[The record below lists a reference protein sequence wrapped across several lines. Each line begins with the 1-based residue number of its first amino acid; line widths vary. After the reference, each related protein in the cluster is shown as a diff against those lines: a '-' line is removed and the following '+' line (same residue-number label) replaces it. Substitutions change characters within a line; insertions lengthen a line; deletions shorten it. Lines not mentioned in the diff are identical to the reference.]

1 MRNMNAQA
9 RDTFDADRMWWW
21 QTSLWRSLL

>member
-1 MRNMNAQA
+1 MRNMNTQA
-9 RDTFDADRMWWW
+9 RDTFDAAHMWWW